1 MKSGSPWRRVT
12 NQEVGDGQT
21 QATSIRV
28 VTVSGSLQ
36 AVLNGVSSVLQQ
48 VMSHPR
54 AAQLVELPFPFVP
67 RLQAYAGASTS
78 SALRA
83 QSLCWCPGS
92 KHVVRCSIC
101 VLTRAYSYQLG
112 YLCVQATMR
121 IRCQL
126 SAAAH

>member
-1 MKSGSPWRRVT
+1 MAMGFQEVHSHPILTCSLSRRVT

-36 AVLNGVSSVLQQ
+36 AVLDGVSSVLQQ

-67 RLQAYAGASTS
+67 RLQAYAGAPS
-78 SALRA
+78 SLA
-83 QSLCWCPGS
+83 W
-92 KHVVRCSIC
+92 
-101 VLTRAYSYQLG
+101 
-112 YLCVQATMR
+112 
-121 IRCQL
+121 
-126 SAAAH
+126 